1 MQKKYLTEAVKMPD
15 VKGKSITLDDIK
27 RANQN
32 VVKIYVNKAIQPY
45 IDNIN
50 SEMNSVDSYEAGHI
64 ITGIK
69 PLIYPDTLNDGLVN
83 VILCVEM
90 NNYPVLATDVYPFS
104 FSDINA
110 VDDCAFSLNTV
121 GFADGMRSLY
131 EQDLCRFDQFDM
143 VNDAYDAIVNSDC
156 MKYINNISFRIVE
169 GDDTFEID
177 EYSFENL
184 TYIIDDFQIYP
195 ERTANDT
202 IPNPIEKSIYFLSN
216 TDNFDLSKPIECIA
230 FKCDTV
236 DFGEIND
243 EYIKHMTDV
252 VMSAAAVL
260 KKYGMSTNGIA
271 FDSWTDGVGDS
282 EKFIQLL
289 SELDLV
295 ENFNLKNNNNFYIE
309 MLSCDVRLYIKRC
322 IRDENYSIDF
332 FDTTSENDC
341 RNILSVI
348 AEGINAKQDIFV
360 YYPATGSYTTIART
374 PSIQF

>member
-1 MQKKYLTEAVKMPD
+1 
-15 VKGKSITLDDIK
+15 
-27 RANQN
+27 
-32 VVKIYVNKAIQPY
+32 
-45 IDNIN
+45 
-50 SEMNSVDSYEAGHI
+50 MNSDDSYEAGHI

-69 PLIYPDTLNDGLVN
+69 PLIYYDTLSNGLVN

-104 FSDINA
+104 FTKINE
-110 VDDCAFSLNTV
+110 VNDCAFSLNTV
-121 GFADGMRSLY
+121 CFTDGMRSLY
-131 EQDLCRFDQFDM
+131 EEDFCRFDQFDM
-143 VNDAYDAIVNSDC
+143 VNDTYNAIVNSDC
-156 MKYINNISFRIVE
+156 MKYINNIQFRIVD
-169 GDDTFEID
+169 GNNTFEIV

-184 TYIIDDFQIYP
+184 TYIIDDFQVYP

-230 FKCDTV
+230 FKCDNV

-271 FDSWTDGVGDS
+271 FDSWIDGADAG

-295 ENFNLKNNNNFYIE
+295 ENFNLKNNSNFYIE
-309 MLSCDVRLYIKRC
+309 MLSLDVRFYIERC
-322 IRDENYSIDF
+322 IRDKNYSIDF
-332 FDTTSENDC
+332 FDTTSNDDC
-341 RNILSVI
+341 TNILSVI
-348 AEGINAKQDIFV
+348 AEGKNAGQDIFV
-360 YYPATGSYTTIART
+360 YYPVTGSYKTIARK